1 MEEKVVLIT
10 GASSGIG
17 AAIAEHFSE
26 IGYRRI
32 SIVARREEK
41 LREVAERCKAK
52 GAEDVLVLP
61 LDLSDMESARSA
73 VVKTVEH
80 FESKYS
86 TSFFPVHLQGKASGL
101 ATTMVV
107 GLGGCI

>member
-17 AAIAEHFSE
+17 AATAEHFAQ

-32 SIVARREEK
+32 SIVARRDKK

-61 LDLSDMESARSA
+61 LDLSDLECAKLA

-86 TSFFPVHLQGKASGL
+86 T
-101 ATTMVV
+101 
-107 GLGGCI
+107 